1 MTKTG
6 FSMRQRKYMYNVQT
20 PMSALMVCFY
30 FITFVLA
37 SFHKKIW
44 TNMNFNYLIV
54 NCVLVNQPV
63 PKSFNDDLSYFL
75 TYELLD
81 LSNNLIAVGAP

>member
-1 MTKTG
+1 
-6 FSMRQRKYMYNVQT
+6 
-20 PMSALMVCFY
+20 
-30 FITFVLA
+30 
-37 SFHKKIW
+37 
-44 TNMNFNYLIV
+44 MNFNYLIV